1 MATTTVE
8 PRVWIGCL
16 ACYNAGRL
24 MGAWVDAIDAGDFD
38 RDRVHGSGATRALVE
53 VQDGGSP
60 HEELWCFDLEGL
72 GGFVDGECS
81 PAEAQRV
88 AELLEAIE
96 ADGVEVEA
104 VRAWIGWVGWSGRT
118 PMQWDEIRE
127 GFEDAYAGHAD
138 SGSDYAEELADEL
151 GAFMVGG
158 DGYGR
163 APVDVSGQWPMT
175 CIDWDRAW
183 RELELGDGMAAIDDP
198 AGGVFVFRST

>member
-1 MATTTVE
+1 MTTTTVE
-8 PRVWIGCL
+8 ARVWVGCL
-16 ACYNAGRL
+16 GCYNAGAL
-24 MGAWVDAIDAGDFD
+24 VGEWVDALEAGEYDP
-38 RDRVHGSGATRALVE
+38 HGP
-53 VQDGGSP
+53 GGLGMAGLKAPACGSA
-60 HEELWCFDLEGL
+60 EADERWCFDHEGL
-72 GGFVDGECS
+72 AGFVEGECS
-81 PAEAQRV
+81 PAEAVRV

-96 ADGVEVEA
+96 ADGADVEA

-138 SGSDYAEELADEL
+138 SGPDYAEELADEL
-151 GAFMVGG
+151 GAFTVQA
-158 DGYGR
+158 GYGE
-163 APVDVSGQWPMT
+163 PVDVSGQWPMT